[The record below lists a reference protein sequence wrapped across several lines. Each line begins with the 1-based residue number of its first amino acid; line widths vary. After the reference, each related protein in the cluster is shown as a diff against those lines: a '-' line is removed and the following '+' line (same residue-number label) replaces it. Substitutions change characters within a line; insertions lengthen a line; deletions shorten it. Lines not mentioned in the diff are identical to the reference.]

1 MKKAFITGITGQD
14 GSYLAELLLKKKYKV
29 FGMVRRSS
37 NITTDRIDH
46 LLKNKNLK
54 LVFGDLTDPSNIN
67 SLIKK
72 IKPDEIY
79 NLGAQSH
86 VKVSFEVPD
95 FTAQVDGLGLIRI
108 LSAVHN
114 YCPNCRIYQA
124 STSEIFG
131 GYKKYYPQNE
141 NTLLLPKSP
150 YAAAK
155 VYAYW
160 IARIYRASY
169 NLYVSNG
176 IMFNHESPRR
186 GRTFVT
192 KKIVEGAVK
201 IMRGQKKCIEVG
213 NLYAERDWGY
223 AKEYVE
229 AMWKILQQKKGDD
242 YVIATNKST
251 TVKQF
256 INIVFKNL
264 GINIAWKGK
273 KLNEIGYDKRTKK
286 ILIKVNKKYFR
297 PLEVDFLKGD
307 YSKAEKK
314 IGWTPKTD
322 L

>member
-1 MKKAFITGITGQD
+1 
-14 GSYLAELLLKKKYKV
+14 
-29 FGMVRRSS
+29 MVRRSS

-95 FTAQVDGLGLIRI
+95 FTAQVDGLGIIRI
-108 LSAVHN
+108 LSAVNN

-201 IMRGQKKCIEVG
+201 IIRGHKKCIEVG

-322 L
+322 LEKLVKIMINEELKN